1 MGITLSEERLA
12 DAAAAVVSCL
22 HSGSGSAARRAANFL
37 APDVVLA
44 VVAPSATEEIRGREA
59 VVDRLSGEWPNA
71 MIYRQLGFSTP
82 YQVGYLPRESTV
94 EFTFGADGLISRIER
109 VAFSRPP
116 AIVTDT
122 IPLFLRGV
130 INGALSNGTPLTFGY
145 IDLEGRPS
153 LSLRGSTQVYDATT
167 LSVWLRT
174 SSGGV
179 SKAIGAHPSVAFH
192 YRDDNTRTTL
202 SIQGDAHI
210 ETDELIRDRVYWAIP
225 EVEQRHDPEQ
235 GGTALLVDVR
245 RISGTSLEGPITLE
259 R

>member
-1 MGITLSEERLA
+1 M
-12 DAAAAVVSCL
+12 
-22 HSGSGSAARRAANFL
+22 
-37 APDVVLA
+37 
-44 VVAPSATEEIRGREA
+44 
-59 VVDRLSGEWPNA
+59 
-71 MIYRQLGFSTP
+71 
-82 YQVGYLPRESTV
+82 
-94 EFTFGADGLISRIER
+94 
-109 VAFSRPP
+109 
-116 AIVTDT
+116 
-122 IPLFLRGV
+122 

-153 LSLRGSTQVYDATT
+153 LSLRGSTQVYDDTT

-179 SKAIGAHPSVAFH
+179 SNAIGAHPSVAFH

-210 ETDELIRDRVYWAIP
+210 ETDELVRDRVYWAIP
-225 EVEQRHDPEQ
+225 EVEQRHDLEQ
-235 GGTALLVDVR
+235 GGSALLVDVR